1 MAPPDGDAETVAL
14 HTTSRSTRVSPLFL
28 TLLVAFAGSG
38 WLTWVGA
45 LGWAPFAFVASGWIV
60 SLCLHEYAHAA
71 VAYANGDRSVAHQG
85 YLTLDPRHYADPG
98 LSLFLPLLFL
108 VAGGIGLPGGAVWI
122 NRRALRSPAA
132 ASLVSAAG
140 PATNAALAVV
150 CLVPIGAGW
159 VPLDE
164 GSLSFA
170 GALAFLGFL
179 QVTAALLNLLPVPG
193 LDGYGMLE
201 PHLPR
206 DLRLRLAPVQ
216 RWGAFVLL
224 ALLVVPGLSVVLFD
238 TADRVVSLTGV
249 DPALT
254 ALGHALFEFWRR

>member
-1 MAPPDGDAETVAL
+1 MAL
-14 HTTSRSTRVSPLFL
+14 HTTRRSTRVSPLFL
-28 TLLVAFAGSG
+28 TLLAAFAVSG
-38 WLTWVGA
+38 WLTWAGTV
-45 LGWAPFAFVASGWIV
+45 GWAPFAFVVSGWVV

-71 VAYANGDRSVAHQG
+71 VAYANGDRSVADKG
-85 YLTLDPRHYADPG
+85 YLTLDPRHYTDPG

-122 NRRALRSPAA
+122 NRRALRRPAA
-132 ASLVSAAG
+132 ASLVSLVG
-140 PATNAALAVV
+140 PATNAALALV

-159 VPLDE
+159 VPLDA

-170 GALAFLGFL
+170 CALAFLGFL
-179 QVTAALLNLLPVPG
+179 QVTAALLNLLPLPG
-193 LDGYGMLE
+193 LDGYGILE

-206 DLRLRLAPVQ
+206 DLRRRLAPAQ
-216 RWGAFVLL
+216 RWGPFALL
-224 ALLVVPGLSVVLFD
+224 ALLVVPGLSVVLYD
-238 TADRVVSLTGV
+238 TAERVVSLTGV